1 MLTYGESVPEN
12 RQIQEKDELKNE
24 RERERERERK
34 EEQRKKKHELK
45 TPKLSYA

>member
-24 RERERERERK
+24 RERERERKEGRAKK
-34 EEQRKKKHELK
+34 EE
-45 TPKLSYA
+45 A